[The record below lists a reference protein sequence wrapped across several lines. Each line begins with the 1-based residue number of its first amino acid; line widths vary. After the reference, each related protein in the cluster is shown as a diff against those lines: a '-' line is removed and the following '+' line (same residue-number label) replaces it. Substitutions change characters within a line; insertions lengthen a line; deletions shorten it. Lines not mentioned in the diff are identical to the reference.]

1 MRPNIK
7 KLAVGGMLVAL
18 TVALS
23 GFYIPIGASKCYP
36 VQHLVNILCA
46 VFLGPSYGV
55 ASAFCSSLIRN
66 LMGTGS
72 LLAFPGSMVGALLAG
87 LLYKKSKKLI
97 FAYVGELFG
106 TGILGGILCFP
117 VASFL
122 MGKTVAVF
130 AFVLPFFLSSLAG
143 TCIAVILTGA
153 LYKSGLLE
161 NLQHSLKGGALS

>member
-1 MRPNIK
+1 MKFNTK
-7 KLAVGGMLVAL
+7 KLVVAAMLVAL

-36 VQHLVNILCA
+36 IQHLVNILCA

-55 ASAFCSSLIRN
+55 VAAFCTSVIRN

-72 LLAFPGSMVGALLAG
+72 LLAFPGSMIGALLAG
-87 LLYKKSKKLI
+87 LLYKYSQKLTL
-97 FAYVGELFG
+97 AYAGELFG

-117 VASFL
+117 VATFL

-130 AFVLPFFLSSLAG
+130 AFVLPFLMSSMAG
-143 TCIAVILTGA
+143 TFIAIILIGV
-153 LYKSGLLE
+153 LYKSGIME
-161 NLQHSLKGGALS
+161 NLKHSLTGGIAS

>member
-1 MRPNIK
+1 MKPNIK

-161 NLQHSLKGGALS
+161 NLQHSLKGGTLS

>member
-161 NLQHSLKGGALS
+161 NLQRSLKGGALS